1 MKKKAVLY
9 TPNFEKLATL
19 AQSLV
24 HENWEI
30 ISAGATADFL
40 KAQNIA
46 VTINRALEEPLN
58 SNDSYIKLM
67 KMITENGR
75 SIQTTASRSE
85 AVVSLACLNV
95 PPTFRKLN
103 DFLEIDK
110 SDNCIDLNIINLI
123 RASAKNYNNVLILTD
138 TADYDEAIIQIK
150 TDSITTKF
158 RLYLSGKALNLTAAY
173 DATCACSIL
182 SQGEDIKYPNY
193 YVIPFKRSER
203 LRHGMNEHQTSYLYT
218 VNNQIG
224 ALSGLKKIQGK
235 ELNFNLIENCMA
247 AWKCISMFLKLIK
260 NPFTVESRDCNNYPF
275 TTQFTPAAGSV
286 FAIAIKNSNPAGAAL
301 GSNLVEAFKKTLLCD
316 QTSFEGATFGCS
328 SVVDRE
334 AAEEL
339 IKIDFRAIIAPDFTR
354 EAKEIFSQKNEM
366 RLVIASKP
374 ITEYYEA
381 RTVDGGLI
389 VQQPDLTM
397 FKKWNVV
404 TQNRPTQEQADSMSF
419 GMMLAMIAK
428 SDSAIVLNDMATVG
442 ISTGNTS
449 RQRAVRYALADAA
462 EYFKNNVNSGE
473 RNAEI
478 LVSDSVINFDENTK
492 SLADIG
498 VKAIIQTGGAPN
510 DAEFIQFCN
519 EHGISMVFTGIQH
532 LCI

>member
-110 SDNCIDLNIINLI
+110 SDNCIDFNTINLI
-123 RASAKNYNNVLILTD
+123 RAGAKNYNNVIILTD
-138 TADYDEAIIQIK
+138 PADYDEAIIQIK
-150 TDSITTKF
+150 TDSVSTKF
-158 RLYLSGKALNLTAAY
+158 RLYLAGKALNLTSAY
-173 DATCACSIL
+173 DATCAASIL
-182 SQGEDIKYPNY
+182 SQSEGIRYPNY
-193 YVIPFKRSER
+193 YMLPFKRTAH
-203 LRHGMNEHQTSYLYT
+203 LRHGMNEHQTSYIYSI
-218 VNNQIG
+218 NDQIG
-224 ALSGLKKIQGK
+224 ALSGIKKIQGK
-235 ELNFNLIENCMA
+235 ELNFNLIENCFS
-247 AWKCISMFLKLIK
+247 AWKCTSLFLKIIK
-260 NPFTVESRDCNNYPF
+260 NPFTVDSWDCNNYPF

-286 FAIAIKNSNPAGAAL
+286 FSIAVKNTNPIGAAL
-301 GSNLVEAFKKTLLCD
+301 GSNLVESFKKCLSCD
-316 QTSFEGATFGCS
+316 PSSFEGATLGCS

-334 AAEEL
+334 AAEEI
-339 IKIDFRAIIAPDFTR
+339 IKVDLRAIIAPDFSR
-354 EAKEIFSQKNEM
+354 EAKEIFSQKKDM
-366 RLVIASKP
+366 RLLIASKP
-374 ITEYYEA
+374 ISDYYEA
-381 RTVDGGLI
+381 RTVDGGLL
-389 VQQPDLTM
+389 VQQPDWTI
-397 FKKWNVV
+397 FKKWKVV
-404 TQNRPTQEQADSMSF
+404 TQNRPTQIQADSMAF

-428 SDSAIVLNDMATVG
+428 SDAALVLNDFAAVG

-449 RQRAVRYALADAA
+449 RSRAIHYALDNAS
-462 EYFKNNVNSGE
+462 EYFKNNVNSSD

-478 LVSDSVINFDENTK
+478 LVSDSVIHFDENTK

-498 VKAIIQTGGAPN
+498 VKAIIQTGGADN
-510 DAEFIQFCN
+510 DAEFINFCN

-532 LCI
+532 LSI

>member
-1 MKKKAVLY
+1 M
-9 TPNFEKLATL
+9 
-19 AQSLV
+19 
-24 HENWEI
+24 
-30 ISAGATADFL
+30 
-40 KAQNIA
+40 
-46 VTINRALEEPLN
+46 
-58 SNDSYIKLM
+58 
-67 KMITENGR
+67 
-75 SIQTTASRSE
+75 
-85 AVVSLACLNV
+85 
-95 PPTFRKLN
+95 
-103 DFLEIDK
+103 
-110 SDNCIDLNIINLI
+110 
-123 RASAKNYNNVLILTD
+123 
-138 TADYDEAIIQIK
+138 
-150 TDSITTKF
+150 
-158 RLYLSGKALNLTAAY
+158 
-173 DATCACSIL
+173 
-182 SQGEDIKYPNY
+182 
-193 YVIPFKRSER
+193 
-203 LRHGMNEHQTSYLYT
+203 
-218 VNNQIG
+218 
-224 ALSGLKKIQGK
+224 
-235 ELNFNLIENCMA
+235 
-247 AWKCISMFLKLIK
+247 
-260 NPFTVESRDCNNYPF
+260 
-275 TTQFTPAAGSV
+275 
-286 FAIAIKNSNPAGAAL
+286 
-301 GSNLVEAFKKTLLCD
+301 CD

-449 RQRAVRYALADAA
+449 RQRAVRYAIADAA